1 MGSPTTRARRRVEIA
16 PDRSGRTVAKSM
28 IRVAAGV
35 AAVFAITTA
44 GGPGTAITS
53 ADPGSSR
60 SPSGPSREG
69 GHPRGDGDGQRGH
82 GRSSPDGDRHGS
94 DHPGNNRNGSDRQ
107 HGGRS
112 GDSRGS
118 ERPGSGSSR
127 SDGSVQSNG
136 VSAARATSSV
146 AVPQTAT
153 ASRGAALVASET
165 PAVAAETPSVAAA
178 TPTVPVLPVVVA
190 GGGAVPADEST
201 APIVTPLVTF
211 GDGRSPRV
219 LSERPGEPPIE
230 VGRPQPIIAAAL
242 RVIPAPPA
250 PQLAAQ
256 QTAAPLPPLTMAAMP
271 WPLSETPVTSFW
283 GKVQSGWPAS
293 VLFGIAG
300 LLLAPVGGMWMGHR
314 QARAAKVASHPIS
327 H

>member
-1 MGSPTTRARRRVEIA
+1 VT
-16 PDRSGRTVAKSM
+16 
-28 IRVAAGV
+28 
-35 AAVFAITTA
+35 
-44 GGPGTAITS
+44 
-53 ADPGSSR
+53 
-60 SPSGPSREG
+60 
-69 GHPRGDGDGQRGH
+69 
-82 GRSSPDGDRHGS
+82 
-94 DHPGNNRNGSDRQ
+94 
-107 HGGRS
+107 
-112 GDSRGS
+112 
-118 ERPGSGSSR
+118 
-127 SDGSVQSNG
+127 
-136 VSAARATSSV
+136 
-146 AVPQTAT
+146 QTAT
-153 ASRGAALVASET
+153 ASRGAALVESET

-178 TPTVPVLPVVVA
+178 TPTVPVLPIVIA

-211 GDGRSPRV
+211 GDGRSPRF
-219 LSERPGEPPIE
+219 LSERPGEPPIQ

-256 QTAAPLPPLTMAAMP
+256 HTATLPPVTMAAMP